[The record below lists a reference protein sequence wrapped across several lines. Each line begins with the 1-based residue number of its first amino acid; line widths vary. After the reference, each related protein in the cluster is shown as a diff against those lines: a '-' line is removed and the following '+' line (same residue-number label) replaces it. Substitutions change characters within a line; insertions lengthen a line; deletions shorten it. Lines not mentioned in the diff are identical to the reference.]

1 MSKLLRIFLSTLA
14 VCGLLF
20 AAPAPQL
27 WAGQQAQVT
36 QGKRPATAKKTR
48 RAPRQKPSA
57 PETPKLTKEELL
69 SPYSSQ
75 AELQGDRQN
84 ATRLFFEPV
93 PEGRPFADTKKDD
106 LGLNLRLGRERLID
120 PLTGEEIRTRADQAG
135 AKGSGKSLDLKGAVD
150 KLGGKAEVQVD
161 LLKF

>member
-1 MSKLLRIFLSTLA
+1 MDKRLRLFLSMMAL
-14 VCGLLF
+14 CGLLLT
-20 AAPAPQL
+20 APTPQL
-27 WAGQQAQVT
+27 WAGQQAQLK
-36 QGKRPATAKKTR
+36 QDKRPAKKTR

-57 PETPKLTKEELL
+57 PEKPKLTKEELL

-75 AELQGDRQN
+75 AESQGDRQN
-84 ATRLFFEPV
+84 ATRLFFEPA

-120 PLTGEEIRTRADQAG
+120 PLTGEEIKTRADQAG
-135 AKGSGKSLDLKGAVD
+135 AKGGGKSLDLKGTLD